1 MSLAIVLRVLH
12 LGAAIAL
19 VGSCTFP
26 QLDAALRLAIVTE
39 GAAEAVMAYTLFRK
53 NLSPTGRLP
62 VPPVPSHLECLID
75 RQGYI
80 RGRWLSDDWPGW
92 AENHALLAAIEQ
104 LHQEKP
110 RAPASDEHV
119 HCGGDA

>member
-1 MSLAIVLRVLH
+1 
-12 LGAAIAL
+12 
-19 VGSCTFP
+19 
-26 QLDAALRLAIVTE
+26 
-39 GAAEAVMAYTLFRK
+39 MAYTLFRK
-53 NLSPTGRLP
+53 SLSPTGRLP
-62 VPPVPSHLECLID
+62 VPPVPSHLEFLID

-80 RGRWLSDDWPGW
+80 RGRWLLEDWPGW
-92 AENHALLAAIEQ
+92 DENHALIAAIEQ